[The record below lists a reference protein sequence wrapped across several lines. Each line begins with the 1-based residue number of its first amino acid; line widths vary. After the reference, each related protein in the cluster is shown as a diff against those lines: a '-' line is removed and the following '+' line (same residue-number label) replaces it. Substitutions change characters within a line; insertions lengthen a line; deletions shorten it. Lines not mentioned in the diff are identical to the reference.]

1 LRPGLHMEGSLRTK
15 ILRSPFEVFL
25 FAAVLAVHLYVAF
38 APANSLMNWYT
49 TDDAFYYFKTAQNI
63 GLGKDISFDG
73 ISRTN
78 GFHPLWMMIC
88 VPVFLLANVNL
99 ILPLRIVVV
108 LAGLMNA
115 VTAILIY
122 RMFKTNGGAFAG
134 FAAAMFWAFSTR
146 VHSITVTLGM
156 ESTVNAL
163 TVILLIYL
171 ASRLDFKKENG
182 TLSKKDFSNLGI
194 AAIFTF
200 LSRIDNGFVVAA
212 VLIWVL
218 VKHRDSLAVEGET
231 LKQKLSRWFN
241 LAMTLGLPVGITL
254 LVYLGFNKLYFGT
267 ETPVSGQI
275 KRWWGTLPNTV
286 YGFPV
291 DNYKVLLTH
300 LVTPQ
305 VNIGPFALLTQT
317 PHDIAGFFEKIFAV
331 PADNLKSVHRTL
343 VLISSL
349 VMLGVA
355 GLFVK
360 SGWKRFI
367 KMVDRFYLIPFF
379 IACLAQIYSYK
390 STTYIETLTWYWV
403 GEMVL
408 IVIANGVLIDS
419 IVEWLNKKKVS
430 EWIFKGA
437 GAAIALILVI
447 PFAMYVIGL
456 FPYQVDPEYQEAYL
470 SGARALEQY
479 TEPGSIIG
487 TTGGGIVSYFIKD
500 RTIVNLDGLI
510 NSNDYFQ
517 RMRRGKTGEYFD
529 KIGLDYVYGNIYM
542 ITQSDPYARMFYHR
556 VELIGTVEGASLF
569 RYIPGVPA
577 KD

>member
-1 LRPGLHMEGSLRTK
+1 VEGSLRTK
-15 ILRSPFEVFL
+15 ILRSPFEIFL
-25 FAAVLAVHLYVAF
+25 FIAVLAVHLYVAF

-63 GLGKDISFDG
+63 GLGRDISFDG

-78 GFHPLWMMIC
+78 GFHPLWMIIC
-88 VPVFLLANVNL
+88 VPIFLLANLNL
-99 ILPLRIVVV
+99 ILPLRIVVLV
-108 LAGLMNA
+108 AGLMNA

-122 RMFKTNGGAFAG
+122 RMFKNNGAAFAG
-134 FAAAMFWAFSTR
+134 VAAAMFWAFSTR

-156 ESTVNAL
+156 EATVNAL
-163 TVILLIYL
+163 TVTLLNYL
-171 ASRLDFKKENG
+171 ASQLDAKKENG
-182 TLSKKDFSNLGI
+182 TLAIKDFAWLGI

-218 VKHRDSLAVEGET
+218 VKHRDSLAITGENT
-231 LKQKLSRWFN
+231 QQKLKRWLN
-241 LAMTLGLPVGITL
+241 LALTIGLPVGITL
-254 LVYLGFNKLYFGT
+254 LVYLGFNKIYFGT

-291 DNYKVLLTH
+291 DNYKVFLTH

-305 VNIGPFALLTQT
+305 INIGPFALLTQT
-317 PHDIAGFFEKIFAV
+317 PHDIAGLIEKVIPVASE
-331 PADNLKSVHRTL
+331 NLKSVHRLL

-349 VMLGVA
+349 LMTGVA
-355 GLFVK
+355 AIFVK
-360 SGWKRFI
+360 SSWKRFA
-367 KMVDRFYLIPFF
+367 KLVDRFYLIPFF

-408 IVIANGVLIDS
+408 IVISGGVLIDS
-419 IVEWLNKKKVS
+419 IVEWLKKKNTSVRVYQIS
-430 EWIFKGA
+430 
-437 GAAIALILVI
+437 GAAIALLLVI
-447 PFAMYVIGL
+447 PFASYIVNL
-456 FPYQVDPEYQEAYL
+456 FPYQVDPAYEEAYL
-470 SGARALEQY
+470 GGAHALEQY

-487 TTGGGIVSYFIKD
+487 TTGGGIVAYFIKD

-510 NSNDYFQ
+510 NSQDYFQ
-517 RMRRGKTGEYFD
+517 RMRRGKTGEFFD
-529 KIGLDYVYGNIYM
+529 RIGLDYVYGNIYM
-542 ITQSDPYARMFYHR
+542 ITESDPYARMFYHR

-577 KD
+577 KE

>member
-1 LRPGLHMEGSLRTK
+1 
-15 ILRSPFEVFL
+15 L

-78 GFHPLWMMIC
+78 GFHPLWMIIC

-99 ILPLRIVVV
+99 ILPLRIVVL

-122 RMFKTNGGAFAG
+122 RMFKTNGAAFSG

-146 VHSITVTLGM
+146 VHTITVTLGM

-163 TVILLIYL
+163 TVTLLIYL
-171 ASRLDFKKENG
+171 ASMLDFKKENG
-182 TLSKKDFSNLGI
+182 TLSKKDFSYLGI

-212 VLIWVL
+212 VLVWVL
-218 VKHRDSLAVEGET
+218 VKHRDSLAMAGET
-231 LKQKLSRWFN
+231 RKQKLTRWFN

-254 LVYLGFNKLYFGT
+254 LVYLGFNKVYFGT

-291 DNYKVLLTH
+291 DNYKVFLTH

-317 PHDIAGFFEKIFAV
+317 PHDIAGLFEKIFAV
-331 PADNLKSVHRTL
+331 PADNLKNIHRIL
-343 VLISSL
+343 VLVSSL
-349 VMLGVA
+349 VMLGIA

-360 SGWKRFI
+360 SNWKRFV
-367 KMVDRFYLIPFF
+367 KLVDRFYLIPFF

-408 IVIANGVLIDS
+408 IVMASGVLIDS
-419 IVEWLNKKKVS
+419 IVEWLKKKNAS
-430 EWIFKGA
+430 QRIFQAA
-437 GAAIALILVI
+437 GAVIGLLLFI
-447 PFAMYVIGL
+447 PFVMYIASL
-456 FPYQVDPEYQEAYL
+456 FPYQVEPEYEEAYL

-529 KIGLDYVYGNIYM
+529 RIGLDYVYGNVYM
-542 ITQSDPYARMFYHR
+542 ITESDPYARMFYHR
-556 VELIGTVEGASLF
+556 VDLIGTVEGASLF
-569 RYIPGVPA
+569 RYIPGVPG

>member
-1 LRPGLHMEGSLRTK
+1 MK
-15 ILRSPFEVFL
+15 ILRSRFEIFL
-25 FAAVLAVHLYVAF
+25 FIAVLVAHLYVAF
-38 APANSLMNWYT
+38 SPANSLMNWYT

-78 GFHPLWMMIC
+78 GFHPLWMIIC
-88 VPVFLLANVNL
+88 VPVFLLANLDL

-108 LAGLMNA
+108 LAGVMNA

-122 RMFKTNGGAFAG
+122 RMFKTNGAKMAG
-134 FAAAMFWAFSTR
+134 FAASLFWAFSIQ
-146 VHSITVTLGM
+146 VHFVTVTLGM

-163 TVILLIYL
+163 TVTLLIYL
-171 ASRLDFKKENG
+171 ASRIDYKKENG
-182 TLSKKDFSNLGI
+182 SLSIKDFSRLGY

-200 LSRIDNGFVVAA
+200 LSRIDNGFLVAA
-212 VLIWVL
+212 ILIWVL
-218 VKHRDSLAVEGET
+218 VKHRDSLAATGESIKEKYT
-231 LKQKLSRWFN
+231 RWFK
-241 LAMTLGLPVGITL
+241 LALMIGLPVGITL
-254 LVYLGFNKLYFGT
+254 LVYLGFNKIYFGT

-291 DNYKVLLTH
+291 DNYKVFLTH

-305 VNIGPFALLTQT
+305 VNIGPFALLTQV
-317 PHDIAGFFEKIFAV
+317 PHDIAGFFEKLFNV
-331 PADNLKSVHRTL
+331 QEENLKSTHRLL

-349 VMLGVA
+349 AMVA
-355 GLFVK
+355 AAIPFVRN
-360 SGWKRFI
+360 GWNRFA
-367 KMVDRFYLIPFF
+367 KLVDRFYLLPFF
-379 IACLAQIYSYK
+379 IACMAQIYSYK

-403 GEMVL
+403 SEMVL
-408 IVIANGVLIDS
+408 IVISGGVLINS
-419 IVEWLNKKKVS
+419 ILEWLQKKTTPGWVFKVS
-430 EWIFKGA
+430 AVVVVLLLAIPYSTYIFN
-437 GAAIALILVI
+437 
-447 PFAMYVIGL
+447 L
-456 FPYQVDPEYQEAYL
+456 FSYEVDPAYEEAYMG
-470 SGARALEQY
+470 GARALEQY
-479 TEPGSIIG
+479 TEPGATIG
-487 TTGGGIVSYFIKD
+487 TTGGGIVAYFIND

-529 KIGLDYVYGNIYM
+529 RIGLDYVYGNIYM
-542 ITQSDPYARMFYHR
+542 ITESDPYARMFYNR